1 MKIPIT
7 NTLTNKVNHM
17 STSNNVEITTHTE
30 QKLTLNKHDKTWII
44 SLFGTAVG
52 AGILFLPINIGVNGL
67 WPLITMALLAGP
79 MTFLAHRG
87 LARFILSSN
96 SSKAEFTDVVEE
108 HFGHRFGFLISLL
121 YFLSIFPI
129 LMIYGV
135 GLTNTVES
143 YIVNQMG
150 MAAPPRI
157 ILSGVL
163 VAAMIGIMMA
173 GEKTVLRAFEV
184 IVYPLVFILFGIS
197 IYMIPN
203 WQMPNFAD
211 VPDAKA
217 FTQTL
222 WLAIPTTI
230 FAFSHTAA
238 ISSFSVAQK
247 RHYGEHA
254 GKRVDFIL
262 KHTSMMLITFVL
274 FFVFSC
280 ALSLTPAQLAEAK
293 AQNISILSYLANVTG
308 SGLIASFGPF
318 IACIA
323 IISSFFGHFLGGR
336 ESLDGIIA
344 KHTNLKPK
352 LVNKLTIAILFFS
365 VWYAA
370 VKNPSVLGIMETFSG
385 PVIALILFILPM
397 YAISKV
403 EAMKHYRGKTS
414 NIFVTVIGLI
424 AISAILYNLL

>member
-254 GKRVDFIL
+254 SKRVDFIL

-403 EAMKHYRGKTS
+403 ESMKHYRGKTS

>member
-7 NTLTNKVNHM
+7 NTLTHKVNHM
-17 STSNNVEITTHTE
+17 SLPNNVEITNTTD

-52 AGILFLPINIGVNGL
+52 AGILFLPINIGASGM
-67 WPLITMALLAGP
+67 WPLIVMALLAGP

-96 SSKAEFTDVVEE
+96 NPKAEFTDVVEE

-143 YIVNQMG
+143 YMVNQLG

-157 ILSGVL
+157 MLSGIL
-163 VAAMIGIMMA
+163 VTTMIGVMMA
-173 GEKTVLRAFEV
+173 SEKTVLRAFEV

-197 IYMIPN
+197 LYLIPN
-203 WQMPNFAD
+203 WHMPDFSQ
-211 VPDAKA
+211 VPDAKE
-217 FTQTL
+217 FTRTL

-247 RHYGEHA
+247 RHYGKQTD
-254 GKRVDFIL
+254 KRVDFIL

-280 ALSLTPAQLAEAK
+280 ALSLSPEQLADAK

-336 ESLDGIIA
+336 ESLNGIIA
-344 KHTNLKPK
+344 KHTKLQPK

-397 YAISKV
+397 YAIRNV
-403 EAMKHYRGKTS
+403 DAMKRHRGKMS

-424 AISAILYNLL
+424 AISAIVYNLL